1 MTGWSSAP
9 FLIRDDQQGNKWP
22 FLIGLPL
29 VPKLNDYNLISPAVC
44 KDSSWLVTLLLT
56 LYVVLKTSGRIS
68 KIDTPSVP
76 KKQINLKILG
86 QINRKVKWL

>member
-22 FLIGLPL
+22 FLIGLPH

-44 KDSSWLVTLLLT
+44 KDSSWLVTLLLI
-56 LYVVLKTSGRIS
+56 LYDCAR
-68 KIDTPSVP
+68 
-76 KKQINLKILG
+76 N
-86 QINRKVKWL
+86 KWLCKQDWYKFA